1 MAPPNP
7 QVLDNRTW
15 RFLYSQITTGQIG
28 QQALL
33 DSTPGILAGPTFVNG
48 LFKTSIGATRSGDNF
63 YTDLTNGDI
72 TFSVP
77 TTSAFTN
84 EITVLAN
91 YYAQKQNGSETLLGY
106 MGYGTTADGTINI
119 GNLTETKTKYHTIL
133 FNTNVPNQA
142 SQVITI
148 QYRLIN
154 TSKFTEN
161 ITVSTPPTSG
171 QNYIYQLT
179 QATDAVNWDNIRIT
193 VYNSS
198 NFTTNFVGILK
209 TTNPVTPANL
219 VCFAENSMV
228 FTPNGEVPIQNLKQG
243 DIVYDENFN
252 HQTVEFVAKR
262 TVFPSK
268 SINKYSIPYEIKQG
282 QLSENVPNRDTIVS
296 AAHLISHNGQ
306 MVPASKLGNPID
318 VDSAITFYN
327 VSVSNYS
334 TMIVN
339 GMVSETLD
347 TTNDSKVYEK
357 TF

>member
-1 MAPPNP
+1 MA

-28 QQALL
+28 QQALF
-33 DSTPGILAGPTFVNG
+33 DSSYGIKSSPDYDDG
-48 LFKTSIGATRSGDNF
+48 LFTTGDADQGLENF
-63 YTDLTNGDI
+63 YSGIVLTVN
-72 TFSVP
+72 P
-77 TTSAFTN
+77 TSAFTN
-84 EITVLAN
+84 EIAPMAN
-91 YYAQKQNGSETLLGY
+91 YYAQKNAANSYSETLLGY
-106 MGYGTTADGTINI
+106 MGTGLANGTILFR
-119 GNLTETKTKYHTIL
+119 GLSDTTTKYHTIL
-133 FNTNVPNQA
+133 FNTNAPNQ
-142 SQVITI
+142 SGII
-148 QYRLIN
+148 LYIN
-154 TSKFTEN
+154 YYLTSTLKFTQS
-161 ITVSTPPTSG
+161 VSANSAPSPAG
-171 QNYIYQLT
+171 QNFIYNLPR
-179 QATDAVNWDNIRIT
+179 ATSLSSGDPTAWNRFEVVIVNGQG
-193 VYNSS
+193 
-198 NFTTNFVGILK
+198 FTTNFVGVLK
-209 TTNPVTPANL
+209 NTNPVTPENL

-228 FTPNGEVPIQNLKQG
+228 FTPKGEVPIQDLKQG
-243 DIVYDENFN
+243 DVVYDENFN

-306 MVPASKLGNPID
+306 MVPASKLGNEIN

-347 TTNDSKVYEK
+347 TTNDTKVYEK